1 MRISRRGRIITVN
14 LAQILAVYLGFPERA
29 PENEIDHPQELL
41 RDADPPGKQV
51 NHRQTGQSPANTEKM
66 FPSILPAA
74 DRKTPSRWLW
84 PLLVLIL
91 CLGSIG
97 NVQAGCSGSDVE
109 PTRWADSKAP
119 VAGQLTLALYV
130 RYEHGTLSFT
140 LERPIQPCH
149 GPSCRTKSTMEPTI
163 LPLGGSRIV
172 PAQAD
177 ISWLQWDPQDP
188 SQARLAPCFSQYAPR
203 GGLDVQEPP
212 PRATL

>member
-1 MRISRRGRIITVN
+1 MRPKMESVTPKTS
-14 LAQILAVYLGFPERA
+14 LAMPS
-29 PENEIDHPQELL
+29 H
-41 RDADPPGKQV
+41 
-51 NHRQTGQSPANTEKM
+51 TANTAKM
-66 FPSILPAA
+66 SPSILPAA

-91 CLGSIG
+91 CLGSVG
-97 NVQAGCSGSDVE
+97 NVQAGCSGPDLE

-140 LERPIQPCH
+140 LERPIEPCH
-149 GPSCRTKSTMEPTI
+149 GPSCRTKSKMEPTI
-163 LPLGGSRIV
+163 LPLVGSRIV
-172 PAQAD
+172 LAQAD
-177 ISWLQWDPQDP
+177 ISWLQWDPLDP
-188 SQARLAPCFSQYAPR
+188 SQAKLARNFSQYAPR

>member
-1 MRISRRGRIITVN
+1 MRPKIRPVTSKSPFRSNSERVGPGHAEPYN
-14 LAQILAVYLGFPERA
+14 QPEPSKNPSPLAMPSHTADTA
-29 PENEIDHPQELL
+29 DTL
-41 RDADPPGKQV
+41 R
-51 NHRQTGQSPANTEKM
+51 M
-66 FPSILPAA
+66 IPSLLPAA

-119 VAGQLTLALYV
+119 GAGQLTLALYV
-130 RYEHGTLSFT
+130 RYEHGKLSFT

-172 PAQAD
+172 LAQAD
-177 ISWLQWDPQDP
+177 ISRLQWDPLDP
-188 SQARLAPCFSQYAPR
+188 SQAKLARNFSQYAPR